1 MPAKKKIFGAAVV
14 GAVMRYE
21 CELEDFQMRNGF
33 YCDVINKRW
42 YYQFLNIII
51 FIMWW
56 QGTIICDNS
65 TIRCDVGIIRC
76 NTKLRY

>member
-1 MPAKKKIFGAAVV
+1 MPAKKKNFGAAVV

-33 YCDVINKRW
+33 YCDVINRRW

-51 FIMWW
+51 FLM
-56 QGTIICDNS
+56 
-65 TIRCDVGIIRC
+65 
-76 NTKLRY
+76 